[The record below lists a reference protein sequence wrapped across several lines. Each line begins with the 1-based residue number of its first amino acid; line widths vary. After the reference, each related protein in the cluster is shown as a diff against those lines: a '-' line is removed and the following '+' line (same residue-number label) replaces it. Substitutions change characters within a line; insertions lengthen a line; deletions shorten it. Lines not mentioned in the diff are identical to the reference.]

1 MYCVLIVQ
9 TQALVPQRKDD
20 NSLVL
25 AKENLKKIREKFAPL
40 IALAGS
46 VLQEKGIDIPNFRLF
61 LTGCYLP
68 EEDDNDTKIIDPSEF
83 VSQVLGKAQNVCE
96 ILQSLIIY
104 GLLDYKNIDIL
115 RLIIEHYASDNSEVR
130 RELREYKEQLVGH
143 ILMIKIIDYLN
154 AKEQQIVSEPVPNL
168 LDELSFKV
176 KAEVTKK
183 TLKYVSELRVSLA
196 YQVKL
201 PAAALLFH
209 GVARGCVEITWLLPF
224 HLTDFTTRRL
234 QESTDYFREKSI
246 LRVTIAGRCVYED
259 LLSVQEEEIKPQ
271 KKVTYLL
278 NDFLPK
284 VKHIMGIDDGVG
296 NSFVSLRS

>member
-115 RLIIEHYASDNSEVR
+115 RLIVEHYASDNSEVR

-284 VKHIMGIDDGVG
+284 VKHIMGMMMESVT
-296 NSFVSLRS
+296 VLCH

>member
-61 LTGCYLP
+61 LTARYLP
-68 EEDDNDTKIIDPSEF
+68 EEDSNDTKIIDPSKF
-83 VSQVLGKAQNVCE
+83 VSQVLGKAQNICE

-115 RLIIEHYASDNSEVR
+115 RLIVEHYASDNSEVR
-130 RELREYKEQLVGH
+130 RELSEYKEQLAGH

-154 AKEQQIVSEPVPNL
+154 AKKQQSTSEPVPNL
-168 LDELSFKV
+168 LDKLSVKV
-176 KAEVTKK
+176 KAKVTDE
-183 TLKYVSELRVSLA
+183 TLKYVSELRESLA

-201 PAAALLFH
+201 PVEALLFR

-234 QESTDYFREKSI
+234 LESTDYFREKSI

-259 LLSVQEEEIKPQ
+259 LLSVPDEEIKPQ
-271 KKVTYLL
+271 KKVTYWL
-278 NDFLPK
+278 NDSLPK
-284 VKHIMGIDDGVG
+284 IKHIMGIDD
-296 NSFVSLRS
+296 SFVSLRS

>member
-115 RLIIEHYASDNSEVR
+115 RLIVEHYASDNSEVR
-130 RELREYKEQLVGH
+130 RVLREYKEQLVGH
-143 ILMIKIIDYLN
+143 ILTIKIIDYLN
-154 AKEQQIVSEPVPNL
+154 AKEQQRVSEPVPNL
-168 LDELSFKV
+168 LDELSVKV
-176 KAEVTKK
+176 KAEVTVK

-201 PAAALLFH
+201 PAATLLFH

-271 KKVTYLL
+271 KKVTY
-278 NDFLPK
+278 
-284 VKHIMGIDDGVG
+284 
-296 NSFVSLRS
+296 